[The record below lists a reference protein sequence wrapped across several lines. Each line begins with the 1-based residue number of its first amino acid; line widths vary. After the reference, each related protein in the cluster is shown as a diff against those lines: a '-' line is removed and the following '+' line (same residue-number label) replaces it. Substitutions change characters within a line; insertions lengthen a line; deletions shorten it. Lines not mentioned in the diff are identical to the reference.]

1 MNGKQAAAVPL
12 LMAMGDV
19 PMFSSRRLARA
30 AGIAVCE
37 TVILLTLSLHPILKH
52 LLKGERC
59 SRMTFSVTAIGGV
72 VGRYVTVT
80 VIAYMTICELE
91 ACVDRYHTRAKSSWP
106 TTDDCIAAML

>member
-1 MNGKQAAAVPL
+1 
-12 LMAMGDV
+12 
-19 PMFSSRRLARA
+19 
-30 AGIAVCE
+30 
-37 TVILLTLSLHPILKH
+37 
-52 LLKGERC
+52 
-59 SRMTFSVTAIGGV
+59 MTFSVTAIGGV